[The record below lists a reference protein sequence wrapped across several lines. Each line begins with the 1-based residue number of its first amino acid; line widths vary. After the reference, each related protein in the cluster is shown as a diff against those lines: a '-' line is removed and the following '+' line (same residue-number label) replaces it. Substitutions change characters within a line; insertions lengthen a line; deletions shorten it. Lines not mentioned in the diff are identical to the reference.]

1 MIWDLLPF
9 FQLKSA
15 VRGINHLD
23 QNANTSGDIYAMRT
37 GQFPAA
43 IEVMS
48 QILLSCSLM
57 VRLCFQQLTSKR
69 NHIDIMQIT
78 PIALDFNMMSFRL
91 VSLLVKT
98 PSPFPI
104 PSERRTMA
112 SLIMFSIGVSQSVDV
127 NEVASVSSSPT
138 RLLLIWH
145 WLKPFVMPT
154 HPTVAQTTGRSSS
167 DSSTTSL
174 TT

>member
-15 VRGINHLD
+15 VREINHLD

-37 GQFPAA
+37 EQFPAA

-69 NHIDIMQIT
+69 NHIDIQQIT

-154 HPTVAQTTGRSSS
+154 YPTVAQSTGR
-167 DSSTTSL
+167 
-174 TT
+174 